1 MRAKKIHTERLILKQ
16 LNLNHLSDDYVRWM
30 NDTDVN
36 KYLESG
42 GDYTISKL
50 EQFLK
55 EQEEKDILFWAI
67 HIKESNKHI
76 GNIKIDP
83 INESTMS
90 GEYGIMIGDKEEWGK
105 GFAKEASNAVIDYCF
120 KELDLN
126 EITLGVIDSNLSAVQ
141 LYENMGFVRIGEI
154 NNDRLYNGKVCK
166 TIRMSITK

>member
-1 MRAKKIHTERLILKQ
+1 M
-16 LNLNHLSDDYVRWM
+16 NHLSDDYVRWM
-30 NDTDVN
+30 NDADVN

-42 GDYTISKL
+42 GDYTLSKL
-50 EQFLK
+50 EDFLK

-83 INESTMS
+83 IDETIMS

-105 GFAKEASNAVIDYCF
+105 GYAKEASNAVVDYCF
-120 KELDLN
+120 KVLNLN
-126 EITLGVIDSNLSAVQ
+126 EITLGVIDSNLSAVK

-154 NNDRLYNGKVCK
+154 DNDRLYNGKVCR
-166 TIRMSITK
+166 TIRMSIAK

>member
-42 GDYTISKL
+42 GDYTLSKL
-50 EQFLK
+50 EGFLK
-55 EQEEKDILFWAI
+55 EQEKKDILFWAI
-67 HIKESNKHI
+67 HIKVSNKHI
-76 GNIKIDP
+76 GNIKINP
-83 INESTMS
+83 IDESTMS

-120 KELDLN
+120 KE
-126 EITLGVIDSNLSAVQ
+126 
-141 LYENMGFVRIGEI
+141 
-154 NNDRLYNGKVCK
+154 
-166 TIRMSITK
+166 